1 MADDKKINYEE
12 INYKEILEFLNKNAG
27 KEYKDPEKE
36 GLTEDE
42 KRKYK
47 DLREKGSNICKE
59 LKKIAKLN
67 DSCKFSTEII
77 KWLDGSNTKI
87 KNYLWLQMKCEKYKD
102 SPISISI
109 FVEKNEDK
117 VRYRICLEIK
127 NDKADDSIMKQ
138 YHSYLNLPENENI
151 VYASGSNEEGTPDNL
166 KDKKYKDKYKDK
178 STIIKEL
185 ESKQLTKVQ
194 PSIYIEQSP
203 TKGNEDYEKE
213 IKKAI
218 EELIPYYKYVMEKK
232 TNELISSKNLNEEDE
247 EKIMG
252 KFSKKEFD
260 KNVIFYGP
268 PGTGKTYTTA
278 KRAVEICKTESEKEL
293 TDYSEIMEKYNEL
306 KKKNRIELITFHQSY
321 GYEEFIEGIK
331 PVVSD
336 EDDESEDEKEN
347 NKESK
352 TNIKIENDIKYD
364 VVDGIFKKFCD
375 NARKAII
382 ETNNDNDNDIPLE
395 AIVWKVTVRGQ
406 VREEC
411 FNNNHVRIDW
421 NFDDA
426 GAVGFVEEVKKGDI
440 IITTDGSRTRING
453 IAVVTDDKGYTLDKE
468 ERDTTTRNVK
478 WLAKNI
484 DENIKNINKEKML
497 HRRTV
502 ARVPNMKVEDIIK
515 LAKEKNQEEL
525 SKIVIK
531 ENKDPYVFII
541 DEINR
546 GNISKIF
553 GELITLIE
561 TTKRAGKEEC
571 ISTKLPYSKEE
582 FTVPDNVYIIGTMNT
597 ADRSIALIDTAL
609 RRRFKFEEMLP
620 DYHLLEDIFVED
632 KGTKVNIGAMLKVIN
647 ERIKYL
653 YDREHTIGHA
663 VFLELKENNNIDKLE
678 NIFKKS
684 VIPLLQEYFYEDYEK
699 IRIVLGDNAKDE
711 DEQFISAV
719 SIPEDVFED
728 NIVDIDIPEKKY
740 TINYNNFKNIMAY
753 KNISQKK
760 DLSKKISDE

>member
-1 MADDKKINYEE
+1 MENKK
-12 INYKEILEFLNKNAG
+12 
-27 KEYKDPEKE
+27 
-36 GLTEDE
+36 
-42 KRKYK
+42 
-47 DLREKGSNICKE
+47 EKGLLLTWK
-59 LKKIAKLN
+59 
-67 DSCKFSTEII
+67 
-77 KWLDGSNTKI
+77 
-87 KNYLWLQMKCEKYKD
+87 
-102 SPISISI
+102 
-109 FVEKNEDK
+109 
-117 VRYRICLEIK
+117 
-127 NDKADDSIMKQ
+127 
-138 YHSYLNLPENENI
+138 PE
-151 VYASGSNEEGTPDNL
+151 VS
-166 KDKKYKDKYKDK
+166 
-178 STIIKEL
+178 
-185 ESKQLTKVQ
+185 VW
-194 PSIYIEQSP
+194 
-203 TKGNEDYEKE
+203 DYEKVYSE
-213 IKKAI
+213 IQNGKKVKTTGWRTRTLQEVKIGMEVFIMKLGEEPKGIIAHGHVIKGPYLENETYYVDI
-218 EELIPYYKYVMEKK
+218 EFDSIQNANDEKEIISLAELKNKFKSKTWDSQGDAVGSYIDETILPELKEMWSKLINGEKN
-232 TNELISSKNLNEEDE
+232 TETRDGGDE
-247 EKIMG
+247 GENM
-252 KFSKKEFD
+252 KKEFD

-278 KRAVEICKTESEKEL
+278 KRAVEICKNESEEDL
-293 TDYSEIMEKYNEL
+293 TDYSEIMKKYNEL
-306 KKKNRIELITFHQSY
+306 KENNRIEFITFHQSF

-331 PVVSD
+331 PVVSN
-336 EDDESEDEKEN
+336 EDYESEDESEN
-347 NKESK
+347 KQELK

-382 ETNNDNDNDIPLE
+382 ETHDNDDVSPE
-395 AIVWKVTVRGQ
+395 AIVWKVTVRNN
-406 VREEC
+406 VIKDC
-411 FNNNHVRIDW
+411 FENSRVRIDW

-468 ERDTTTRNVK
+468 KRDTTTRNVK

-515 LAKEKNQEEL
+515 LAKEKEPEEL

-531 ENKDPYVFII
+531 ENKEPYVFII

-597 ADRSIALIDTAL
+597 ADRSIALMDTAL

-647 ERIKYL
+647 ERIEYI

-699 IRIVLGDNAKDE
+699 IRLILGDNAKDE
-711 DEQFISAV
+711 DEQFIFAE
-719 SIPEDVFED
+719 SIKPKDVFEGD
-728 NIVDIDIPEKKY
+728 IGDIDIPDKKY
-740 TINYNNFKNIMAY
+740 IIKHENFRNIMDY
-753 KNISQKK
+753 KNISKK
-760 DLSKKISDE
+760 LSDE

>member
-1 MADDKKINYEE
+1 MEKIKETQEILNKKELCLLFSWNPKKSGWTVEKYKEAHLKVKNGEKYLIRDWKCIRKNEVEKETEVFIVKIGDEEPKGIIGHGYIKTLPTKKYDDDKKWRVDIEIDKLLDYENEELLKQEKLRDKFPEQKWNPEGSGIEIKETVVPELKEMWSKLINREE
-12 INYKEILEFLNKNAG
+12 NSKTSNG
-27 KEYKDPEKE
+27 GDEKE
-36 GLTEDE
+36 TM
-42 KRKYK
+42 
-47 DLREKGSNICKE
+47 
-59 LKKIAKLN
+59 
-67 DSCKFSTEII
+67 
-77 KWLDGSNTKI
+77 
-87 KNYLWLQMKCEKYKD
+87 KN
-102 SPISISI
+102 
-109 FVEKNEDK
+109 
-117 VRYRICLEIK
+117 
-127 NDKADDSIMKQ
+127 
-138 YHSYLNLPENENI
+138 
-151 VYASGSNEEGTPDNL
+151 
-166 KDKKYKDKYKDK
+166 
-178 STIIKEL
+178 
-185 ESKQLTKVQ
+185 
-194 PSIYIEQSP
+194 
-203 TKGNEDYEKE
+203 
-213 IKKAI
+213 
-218 EELIPYYKYVMEKK
+218 
-232 TNELISSKNLNEEDE
+232 
-247 EKIMG
+247 
-252 KFSKKEFD
+252 EFD

-306 KKKNRIELITFHQSY
+306 KKKNRIEFITFHQSY

-331 PVVSD
+331 PIVLN
-336 EDDESEDEKEN
+336 EDDESEDESEN
-347 NKESK
+347 NQESK

-364 VVDGIFKKFCD
+364 IVDGIFKKFCD

-382 ETNNDNDNDIPLE
+382 ETDNNNDNNDIPLE
-395 AIVWKVTVRGQ
+395 AIVWKVTVRDE
-406 VREEC
+406 VREDC
-411 FNNNHVRIDW
+411 FNNNRVRIDW

-440 IITTDGSRTRING
+440 IITTDGSRTKING

-484 DENIKNINKEKML
+484 NENIKNINKEKML

-515 LAKEKNQEEL
+515 LAKEKNQKEL

-531 ENKDPYVFII
+531 ENKEPYVFII

-561 TTKRAGKEEC
+561 PTKRSGEKEC

-597 ADRSIALIDTAL
+597 ADRSIALMDTAL

-647 ERIKYL
+647 ERIEYL

-663 VFLELKENNNIDKLE
+663 VFLELKENNNIEKLE

-684 VIPLLQEYFYEDYEK
+684 VIPLLQEYFYEDYDK

-719 SIPEDVFED
+719 SIPEDVFEA
-728 NIVDIDIPEKKY
+728 NIDDIDIPEKKY
-740 TINYNNFKNIMAY
+740 IINYDNFKNIMAY

>member
-1 MADDKKINYEE
+1 MENKKETQEILNKKELCLLFSWNPKKSGWTVEKYKEACLKVKNGEKYLIRDWKCIRKNEVEKETEVFIVKIGDEEPKGIIGHGYIKTLPTKKYDDDKKWRVDIEIDKLLDYENEELLKQEKLRDKFPEQKWNPEGSGIEIKETVVPELKEMWSKLINGEE
-12 INYKEILEFLNKNAG
+12 NSEAPNG
-27 KEYKDPEKE
+27 GDEKE
-36 GLTEDE
+36 T
-42 KRKYK
+42 
-47 DLREKGSNICKE
+47 
-59 LKKIAKLN
+59 
-67 DSCKFSTEII
+67 
-77 KWLDGSNTKI
+77 
-87 KNYLWLQMKCEKYKD
+87 M
-102 SPISISI
+102 
-109 FVEKNEDK
+109 
-117 VRYRICLEIK
+117 
-127 NDKADDSIMKQ
+127 
-138 YHSYLNLPENENI
+138 
-151 VYASGSNEEGTPDNL
+151 
-166 KDKKYKDKYKDK
+166 
-178 STIIKEL
+178 
-185 ESKQLTKVQ
+185 
-194 PSIYIEQSP
+194 
-203 TKGNEDYEKE
+203 
-213 IKKAI
+213 
-218 EELIPYYKYVMEKK
+218 
-232 TNELISSKNLNEEDE
+232 
-247 EKIMG
+247 
-252 KFSKKEFD
+252 KKEFD

-293 TDYSEIMEKYNEL
+293 TDYSEIMKKYNEL
-306 KKKNRIELITFHQSY
+306 KKKNRIQFITFHQSY

-331 PVVSD
+331 PIVLN
-336 EDDESEDEKEN
+336 EDDESEDESEN
-347 NKESK
+347 NQESK

-364 VVDGIFKKFCD
+364 IVDGIFKKFCD

-382 ETNNDNDNDIPLE
+382 ETDNNNDNNDNNDIPLE
-395 AIVWKVTVRGQ
+395 AIVWKVTVRGE
-406 VREEC
+406 VREDC
-411 FNNNHVRIDW
+411 FNNNRVRIDW

-440 IITTDGSRTRING
+440 IITTDGSRTKING
-453 IAVVTDDKGYTLDKE
+453 IAVVIDDKGYILAGE
-468 ERDTTTRNVK
+468 ERDTTTRSVK

-515 LAKEKNQEEL
+515 LAKEKNQKEL

-531 ENKDPYVFII
+531 ENKEPYVFII

-561 TTKRAGKEEC
+561 TTKRSGEGKKEC
-571 ISTKLPYSKEE
+571 ISTKLPYSNEE

-597 ADRSIALIDTAL
+597 ADRSIALMDTAL

-620 DYHLLEDIFVED
+620 NYDLLKDIFVED
-632 KGTKVNIGAMLKVIN
+632 EGVKVNIGAMLKVIN
-647 ERIKYL
+647 ERIEYL

-711 DEQFISAV
+711 DEQFILAV
-719 SIPEDVFED
+719 SIPKDIFEGD
-728 NIVDIDIPEKKY
+728 IGDIDIPEKKY
-740 TINYNNFKNIMAY
+740 IINYDNFKNIMAY

>member
-1 MADDKKINYEE
+1 MENKK
-12 INYKEILEFLNKNAG
+12 
-27 KEYKDPEKE
+27 
-36 GLTEDE
+36 
-42 KRKYK
+42 
-47 DLREKGSNICKE
+47 EKGLLLTWK
-59 LKKIAKLN
+59 
-67 DSCKFSTEII
+67 
-77 KWLDGSNTKI
+77 
-87 KNYLWLQMKCEKYKD
+87 
-102 SPISISI
+102 
-109 FVEKNEDK
+109 
-117 VRYRICLEIK
+117 
-127 NDKADDSIMKQ
+127 
-138 YHSYLNLPENENI
+138 PE
-151 VYASGSNEEGTPDNL
+151 VS
-166 KDKKYKDKYKDK
+166 
-178 STIIKEL
+178 
-185 ESKQLTKVQ
+185 VW
-194 PSIYIEQSP
+194 
-203 TKGNEDYEKE
+203 DYEKVYSE
-213 IKKAI
+213 IQNGKKVKTTGWRTRTLQEVKIGMEVFIMKLGEEPKGIIAHGHVVKGLYLKNETYYVDI
-218 EELIPYYKYVMEKK
+218 EFDSVQNADDEKDIISLTELKNKFKTKTWDSQGDAVGSYIDETILPELKEMWSKLINGEKN
-232 TNELISSKNLNEEDE
+232 TETRDGGDE
-247 EKIMG
+247 GENM
-252 KFSKKEFD
+252 KKEFD

-278 KRAVEICKTESEKEL
+278 KRAVEICKNESEEDL
-293 TDYSEIMEKYNEL
+293 TDYSEIMKKYNEL
-306 KKKNRIELITFHQSY
+306 KENNRIEFITFHQSY

-331 PVVSD
+331 PVVSN
-336 EDDESEDEKEN
+336 EDYESEDESEN
-347 NKESK
+347 KQELK

-382 ETNNDNDNDIPLE
+382 ETHDNDDVSPE
-395 AIVWKVTVRGQ
+395 AIVWKVTVRNN
-406 VREEC
+406 VIKDC
-411 FNNNHVRIDW
+411 FENSRVRIDW

-468 ERDTTTRNVK
+468 KRDATTRNVK

-515 LAKEKNQEEL
+515 LAKEKEPEEL

-531 ENKDPYVFII
+531 ENKEPYVFII

-597 ADRSIALIDTAL
+597 ADRSIALMDTAL

-647 ERIKYL
+647 ERIEYI

-719 SIPEDVFED
+719 SIPKDVFEGD
-728 NIVDIDIPEKKY
+728 IGDIDIPEKKY
-740 TINYNNFKNIMAY
+740 IIKYENFRNIMAY
-753 KNISQKK
+753 KNISKK
-760 DLSKKISDE
+760 LSDE

>member
-1 MADDKKINYEE
+1 MENKKVKGLLLTWNKK
-12 INYKEILEFLNKNAG
+12 NLDWSSKYKEFCDA
-27 KEYKDPEKE
+27 
-36 GLTEDE
+36 T
-42 KRKYK
+42 R
-47 DLREKGSNICKE
+47 
-59 LKKIAKLN
+59 
-67 DSCKFSTEII
+67 
-77 KWLDGSNTKI
+77 
-87 KNYLWLQMKCEKYKD
+87 
-102 SPISISI
+102 
-109 FVEKNEDK
+109 
-117 VRYRICLEIK
+117 
-127 NDKADDSIMKQ
+127 
-138 YHSYLNLPENENI
+138 
-151 VYASGSNEEGTPDNL
+151 EGTPCYIFWNSTVTNNLSIGDEVFLQKTGDNPNGIIAHG
-166 KDKKYKDKYKDK
+166 Y
-178 STIIKEL
+178 IIKKIDKQEYSPEIF
-185 ESKQLTKVQ
+185 ESEEIPKNKRYYYNPFDETKKMPENQCV
-194 PSIYIEQSP
+194 IGI
-203 TKGNEDYEKE
+203 KLDKCLDYDRG
-213 IKKAI
+213 
-218 EELIPYYKYVMEKK
+218 ELIPVETLKRLNDKDKEDQMWSPRNSGIWIKE
-232 TNELISSKNLNEEDE
+232 TILPELREMWNKLINGEENSENLNEGDE
-247 EKIMG
+247 KKDMREA
-252 KFSKKEFD
+252 SKNEFD
-260 KNVIFYGP
+260 KNLIFYGP

-278 KRAVEICKTESEKEL
+278 KRAVEICKNESEEDL
-293 TDYSEIMEKYNEL
+293 IDYSEIMKKYNEL
-306 KKKNRIELITFHQSY
+306 KENNRIEFITFHQSY

-331 PVVSD
+331 PVVSN
-336 EDDESEDEKEN
+336 EDYESEDESEN
-347 NKESK
+347 KQELK

-382 ETNNDNDNDIPLE
+382 ETHDNDDVSPE
-395 AIVWKVTVRGQ
+395 AIVWKVTVRNN
-406 VREEC
+406 VIKDC
-411 FNNNHVRIDW
+411 FENSRVRIDW

-468 ERDTTTRNVK
+468 KRDTTTRNVK

-515 LAKEKNQEEL
+515 LAKEKEPEEL

-531 ENKDPYVFII
+531 ENKEPYVFII

-561 TTKRAGKEEC
+561 TTKRTGKKEC

-597 ADRSIALIDTAL
+597 ADRSIALMDTAL

-620 DYHLLEDIFVED
+620 DYDLLKDIFVED
-632 KGTKVNIGAMLKVIN
+632 EEVRVNIGAMLKVIN
-647 ERIKYL
+647 ERIEYL

-699 IRIVLGDNAKDE
+699 IRLILGDNAKDE
-711 DEQFISAV
+711 DEQFIFAE
-719 SIPEDVFED
+719 SIKPKDVFEGD
-728 NIVDIDIPEKKY
+728 IGDIDIPDKKY
-740 TINYNNFKNIMAY
+740 IIKHENFRNIMAY
-753 KNISQKK
+753 KNISKK
-760 DLSKKISDE
+760 LSDE

>member
-1 MADDKKINYEE
+1 MEKIKETQEILNKKELCLLFSWNPKKSGWTVEKYKEAHLKVKNGEKYLIRDWKCIRKNEVEKETEVFIVKIGDEEPKGIIGHGYIKTLPTKKYDDDKKWRVDIEIDKLLDYENEELLKQEKLRDKFPEQKWNPEGSGIEIKEKVLPELRKMWNKLINGEE
-12 INYKEILEFLNKNAG
+12 ISK
-27 KEYKDPEKE
+27 
-36 GLTEDE
+36 T
-42 KRKYK
+42 
-47 DLREKGSNICKE
+47 S
-59 LKKIAKLN
+59 
-67 DSCKFSTEII
+67 
-77 KWLDGSNTKI
+77 DG
-87 KNYLWLQMKCEKYKD
+87 
-102 SPISISI
+102 
-109 FVEKNEDK
+109 
-117 VRYRICLEIK
+117 
-127 NDKADDSIMKQ
+127 
-138 YHSYLNLPENENI
+138 
-151 VYASGSNEEGTPDNL
+151 G
-166 KDKKYKDKYKDK
+166 
-178 STIIKEL
+178 
-185 ESKQLTKVQ
+185 
-194 PSIYIEQSP
+194 
-203 TKGNEDYEKE
+203 
-213 IKKAI
+213 
-218 EELIPYYKYVMEKK
+218 
-232 TNELISSKNLNEEDE
+232 DE
-247 EKIMG
+247 ETM
-252 KFSKKEFD
+252 KKEFD

-306 KKKNRIELITFHQSY
+306 KKKNRIEFITFHQSY

-331 PVVSD
+331 PIVLN
-336 EDDESEDEKEN
+336 EDDESEDESEN
-347 NKESK
+347 NQESK

-364 VVDGIFKKFCD
+364 IVDGIFKKFCD

-382 ETNNDNDNDIPLE
+382 ETDNNNDNNDIPLE
-395 AIVWKVTVRGQ
+395 AIVWKVTVRDE
-406 VREEC
+406 VREDC
-411 FNNNHVRIDW
+411 FNNNRVRIDW

-440 IITTDGSRTRING
+440 IITTDGSRTKING

-484 DENIKNINKEKML
+484 NENIKNINKEKML

-515 LAKEKNQEEL
+515 LAKEKNQKEL
-525 SKIVIK
+525 TKIVIK
-531 ENKDPYVFII
+531 ENKEPYVFII

-561 TTKRAGKEEC
+561 TTKRSGEGKKEC

-597 ADRSIALIDTAL
+597 ADRSIALMDTAL
-609 RRRFKFEEMLP
+609 RRRFYFEEMLP
-620 DYHLLEDIFVED
+620 NYDLLKDIFVED
-632 KGTKVNIGAMLKVIN
+632 EGVKVNIGAMLKVIN
-647 ERIKYL
+647 ERIEYL

-663 VFLELKENNNIDKLE
+663 VFLELKENNNIEKLE

-684 VIPLLQEYFYEDYEK
+684 VIPLLQEYFYEDYDK
-699 IRIVLGDNAKDE
+699 IRLILGDNAKDE
-711 DEQFISAV
+711 DEQFIFAE
-719 SIPEDVFED
+719 SIKPKDVFEGD
-728 NIVDIDIPEKKY
+728 IGDIDIPEKKY
-740 TINYNNFKNIMAY
+740 IIKYENFRNIMAY

>member
-1 MADDKKINYEE
+1 MENKK
-12 INYKEILEFLNKNAG
+12 
-27 KEYKDPEKE
+27 
-36 GLTEDE
+36 
-42 KRKYK
+42 
-47 DLREKGSNICKE
+47 EKGLLLTWK
-59 LKKIAKLN
+59 
-67 DSCKFSTEII
+67 
-77 KWLDGSNTKI
+77 
-87 KNYLWLQMKCEKYKD
+87 
-102 SPISISI
+102 
-109 FVEKNEDK
+109 
-117 VRYRICLEIK
+117 
-127 NDKADDSIMKQ
+127 
-138 YHSYLNLPENENI
+138 PE
-151 VYASGSNEEGTPDNL
+151 VS
-166 KDKKYKDKYKDK
+166 
-178 STIIKEL
+178 
-185 ESKQLTKVQ
+185 VW
-194 PSIYIEQSP
+194 
-203 TKGNEDYEKE
+203 DYEKVYSE
-213 IKKAI
+213 IQNGKKVKTTGWRTRTLQEVKIGMEVFIMKLGEEPKGIIAHGHVVKGPYLENETYYVDI
-218 EELIPYYKYVMEKK
+218 EFDSIQNANDEKEIISLAELKNKFKSKTWDSQGDAVGSYIDETILPELKEMWSKLINGEKN
-232 TNELISSKNLNEEDE
+232 TETRDGGDE
-247 EKIMG
+247 GENM
-252 KFSKKEFD
+252 KKEFD

-278 KRAVEICKTESEKEL
+278 KRAVEICKNESEEDL
-293 TDYSEIMEKYNEL
+293 TDYSEIMKKYNEL
-306 KKKNRIELITFHQSY
+306 KENNRIEFITFHQSY

-331 PVVSD
+331 PVVSN
-336 EDDESEDEKEN
+336 EDYESEDESEN
-347 NKESK
+347 KQELK

-382 ETNNDNDNDIPLE
+382 ETHDNDDVSPE
-395 AIVWKVTVRGQ
+395 AIVWKVTVRNN
-406 VREEC
+406 VIKDC
-411 FNNNHVRIDW
+411 FENSRVRIDW

-468 ERDTTTRNVK
+468 KRDATTRNVK

-515 LAKEKNQEEL
+515 LAKEKEPEEL

-531 ENKDPYVFII
+531 ENKEPYVFII

-597 ADRSIALIDTAL
+597 ADRSIALMDTAL

-647 ERIKYL
+647 ERIEYI

-699 IRIVLGDNAKDE
+699 IRLILGDNAKDE
-711 DEQFISAV
+711 DEQFIFAE
-719 SIPEDVFED
+719 SIKPKDVFEGD
-728 NIVDIDIPEKKY
+728 IGDIDIPDKKY
-740 TINYNNFKNIMAY
+740 IIKHENFRNIMAY
-753 KNISQKK
+753 KNISKK
-760 DLSKKISDE
+760 LSDE

>member
-1 MADDKKINYEE
+1 MEKIKETQEILNKKELCLLFSWNPKKSGWTVEKYKEAHLKVKNGEKYLIRDWKCIRKNEVEKETEVFIVKIGDEEPKGIIGHGYIKTLPTKKYDDDKKWRVDIEIDKLLDYENEELLKQEKLRDKFPEQKWNPEGSGIEIKETVVPELKEMWSKLINREE
-12 INYKEILEFLNKNAG
+12 NSKTSNG
-27 KEYKDPEKE
+27 GDEKE
-36 GLTEDE
+36 TM
-42 KRKYK
+42 
-47 DLREKGSNICKE
+47 
-59 LKKIAKLN
+59 
-67 DSCKFSTEII
+67 
-77 KWLDGSNTKI
+77 
-87 KNYLWLQMKCEKYKD
+87 KN
-102 SPISISI
+102 
-109 FVEKNEDK
+109 
-117 VRYRICLEIK
+117 
-127 NDKADDSIMKQ
+127 
-138 YHSYLNLPENENI
+138 
-151 VYASGSNEEGTPDNL
+151 
-166 KDKKYKDKYKDK
+166 
-178 STIIKEL
+178 
-185 ESKQLTKVQ
+185 
-194 PSIYIEQSP
+194 
-203 TKGNEDYEKE
+203 
-213 IKKAI
+213 
-218 EELIPYYKYVMEKK
+218 
-232 TNELISSKNLNEEDE
+232 
-247 EKIMG
+247 
-252 KFSKKEFD
+252 EFD

-306 KKKNRIELITFHQSY
+306 KKKNRIEFITFHQSY

-331 PVVSD
+331 PIVLN
-336 EDDESEDEKEN
+336 EDDESEDESEN
-347 NKESK
+347 NQESK

-364 VVDGIFKKFCD
+364 IVDGIFKKFCD

-382 ETNNDNDNDIPLE
+382 ETDNNNDNNDIPLE
-395 AIVWKVTVRGQ
+395 AIVWKVTVRDE
-406 VREEC
+406 VREDC
-411 FNNNHVRIDW
+411 FNNNRVRIDW

-440 IITTDGSRTRING
+440 IITTDGSRTKING
-453 IAVVTDDKGYTLDKE
+453 IAVVTDEKGYTLDKE

-484 DENIKNINKEKML
+484 NENIKNINKEKML

-515 LAKEKNQEEL
+515 LAKEKNQKEL

-531 ENKDPYVFII
+531 ENKEPYVFII

-561 TTKRAGKEEC
+561 TTKRSGEGKKEC

-597 ADRSIALIDTAL
+597 ADRSIALMDTAL

-647 ERIKYL
+647 ERIEYL

-663 VFLELKENNNIDKLE
+663 VFLELKENNNIEKLE

-684 VIPLLQEYFYEDYEK
+684 VIPLLQEYFYEDYDK

-719 SIPEDVFED
+719 SIPEDVFEA
-728 NIVDIDIPEKKY
+728 NIDDIDIPEKKY
-740 TINYNNFKNIMAY
+740 IINYDNFKNIMAY

>member
-1 MADDKKINYEE
+1 MENKK
-12 INYKEILEFLNKNAG
+12 
-27 KEYKDPEKE
+27 
-36 GLTEDE
+36 
-42 KRKYK
+42 
-47 DLREKGSNICKE
+47 EKGLLLTWK
-59 LKKIAKLN
+59 
-67 DSCKFSTEII
+67 
-77 KWLDGSNTKI
+77 
-87 KNYLWLQMKCEKYKD
+87 
-102 SPISISI
+102 
-109 FVEKNEDK
+109 
-117 VRYRICLEIK
+117 
-127 NDKADDSIMKQ
+127 
-138 YHSYLNLPENENI
+138 PE
-151 VYASGSNEEGTPDNL
+151 VS
-166 KDKKYKDKYKDK
+166 
-178 STIIKEL
+178 
-185 ESKQLTKVQ
+185 VW
-194 PSIYIEQSP
+194 
-203 TKGNEDYEKE
+203 DYEKVYSE
-213 IKKAI
+213 IQNGKKVKTTGWRTRTLQEVKIGMEVFIMKLGEEPKGIIAHGHVVKGPYLENETYYVDI
-218 EELIPYYKYVMEKK
+218 EFDSIQNANDEKEIISLAELKNKFKSKTWDSQGDAVGSYIDETILPELKEMWSKLINGEKN
-232 TNELISSKNLNEEDE
+232 TETRDGGDE
-247 EKIMG
+247 GENM
-252 KFSKKEFD
+252 KKEFD

-278 KRAVEICKTESEKEL
+278 KRAVEICKNESEEDL
-293 TDYSEIMEKYNEL
+293 TDYSEIMKKYNEL
-306 KKKNRIELITFHQSY
+306 KENNRIEFITFHQSY

-331 PVVSD
+331 PVVSN
-336 EDDESEDEKEN
+336 EDYESEDESEN
-347 NKESK
+347 KQELK

-382 ETNNDNDNDIPLE
+382 ETHDNDDVSPE
-395 AIVWKVTVRGQ
+395 AIVWKVTVRNN
-406 VREEC
+406 VIKDC
-411 FNNNHVRIDW
+411 FENSRVRIDW

-468 ERDTTTRNVK
+468 KRDTTTRNVK

-515 LAKEKNQEEL
+515 LAKEKEPEEL

-531 ENKDPYVFII
+531 ENKEPYVFII

-597 ADRSIALIDTAL
+597 ADRSIALMDTAL

-647 ERIKYL
+647 ERIEYL

-699 IRIVLGDNAKDE
+699 IRLILGDNAKDE
-711 DEQFISAV
+711 DEQFIFAE
-719 SIPEDVFED
+719 SIKPKDVFEGD
-728 NIVDIDIPEKKY
+728 IGDIDIPDKKY
-740 TINYNNFKNIMAY
+740 IIKHENFRNIMAY
-753 KNISQKK
+753 KNISKK
-760 DLSKKISDE
+760 LSDE

>member
-1 MADDKKINYEE
+1 MENKK
-12 INYKEILEFLNKNAG
+12 
-27 KEYKDPEKE
+27 
-36 GLTEDE
+36 
-42 KRKYK
+42 
-47 DLREKGSNICKE
+47 EKGLLLTWK
-59 LKKIAKLN
+59 
-67 DSCKFSTEII
+67 
-77 KWLDGSNTKI
+77 
-87 KNYLWLQMKCEKYKD
+87 
-102 SPISISI
+102 
-109 FVEKNEDK
+109 
-117 VRYRICLEIK
+117 
-127 NDKADDSIMKQ
+127 
-138 YHSYLNLPENENI
+138 PE
-151 VYASGSNEEGTPDNL
+151 VS
-166 KDKKYKDKYKDK
+166 
-178 STIIKEL
+178 
-185 ESKQLTKVQ
+185 VW
-194 PSIYIEQSP
+194 
-203 TKGNEDYEKE
+203 DYEKVYSE
-213 IKKAI
+213 IQNGKKVKTTGWRTRALQEVKIGMEVFIMKLGEEPKGIIAHGHVVKGPYLENETYYVDI
-218 EELIPYYKYVMEKK
+218 EFDSIQNANDEKEIISLAELKNKFKSKTWDSQGDAVGSYIDETILPELKEMWSKLINGEKN
-232 TNELISSKNLNEEDE
+232 TETRDGGDE
-247 EKIMG
+247 GENM
-252 KFSKKEFD
+252 KKEFD

-278 KRAVEICKTESEKEL
+278 KRAVEICKNESEEDL
-293 TDYSEIMEKYNEL
+293 TDYSEIMKKYNEL
-306 KKKNRIELITFHQSY
+306 KENNRIEFITFHQSY

-331 PVVSD
+331 PVVSN
-336 EDDESEDEKEN
+336 EDYESEDESEN
-347 NKESK
+347 KQELK

-382 ETNNDNDNDIPLE
+382 ETHDNDDVSPE
-395 AIVWKVTVRGQ
+395 AIVWKVTVRNN
-406 VREEC
+406 VIKDC
-411 FNNNHVRIDW
+411 FENSRVRIDW

-468 ERDTTTRNVK
+468 KRDTTTRNVK

-515 LAKEKNQEEL
+515 LAKEKEPEEL

-531 ENKDPYVFII
+531 ENKEPYVFII

-597 ADRSIALIDTAL
+597 ADRSIALMDTAL

-647 ERIKYL
+647 ERIEYI

-699 IRIVLGDNAKDE
+699 IRLILGDNAKDE
-711 DEQFISAV
+711 DEQFIFAE
-719 SIPEDVFED
+719 SIKPKDVFEGD
-728 NIVDIDIPEKKY
+728 IGDIDIPDKKY
-740 TINYNNFKNIMAY
+740 IIKHENFRNIMAY
-753 KNISQKK
+753 KNISKK
-760 DLSKKISDE
+760 LSDE